1 MDKIY
6 SRRRIKIQKV
16 EGLRFREKSL
26 KTKFI
31 ETSIV
36 MLVAILTAFFII
48 RALNPMFNTMCL
60 TKARGM
66 ATDILNIESS
76 KVLKDVDYE
85 ELVSIARNKNRS
97 NYNVKG
103 KYSQD

>member
-6 SRRRIKIQKV
+6 SRKRIKIPKV
-16 EGLRFREKSL
+16 EGFRFQEKSPKAKKVA
-26 KTKFI
+26 KTGLI
-31 ETSIV
+31 MII
-36 MLVAILTAFFII
+36 AILTAFLII

-66 ATDILNIESS
+66 ATDILNVESS

-85 ELVSIARNKNRS
+85 ELVSISRDSNRT
-97 NYNVKG
+97 NYNAKD
-103 KYSQD
+103 KHS

>member
-6 SRRRIKIQKV
+6 SRKRIKIPKV
-16 EGLRFREKSL
+16 EGFRFQEKSP
-26 KTKFI
+26 KAKKAIKISMVIT
-31 ETSIV
+31 
-36 MLVAILTAFFII
+36 VAILTAFLII

-60 TKARGM
+60 TKAKGM

-85 ELVSIARNKNRS
+85 ELVSILRDSNRA
-97 NYNVKG
+97 NYNAKN
-103 KYSQD
+103 KHS